1 MTSSINADAENW
13 YSALELDPDN
23 NQFEHENGIF
33 VVVVSRVTE
42 GDETKLVLDRTFSG
56 DTTLKSKIL
65 SGVFG
70 KLKFKIV
77 DTAKLKIES
86 TNQDKPATLFYK
98 VYVYEASK
106 GPRGVQ
112 FKTVSDETVKD
123 EVATDFASGN

>member
-1 MTSSINADAENW
+1 M
-13 YSALELDPDN
+13 
-23 NQFEHENGIF
+23 
-33 VVVVSRVTE
+33 TE
-42 GDETKLVLDRTFSG
+42 GDETKLILESTFFG

-65 SGVFG
+65 TGVFG

-77 DTAKLKIES
+77 DTAKLKIKS

-98 VYVYEASK
+98 VHVCDASK

-112 FKTVSDETVKD
+112 FRTVSDETVED

>member
-1 MTSSINADAENW
+1 M
-13 YSALELDPDN
+13 
-23 NQFEHENGIF
+23 
-33 VVVVSRVTE
+33 SRVTE

-70 KLKFKIV
+70 KLKFKII

-112 FKTVSDETVKD
+112 FKTVSDETVQD

>member
-1 MTSSINADAENW
+1 MI
-13 YSALELDPDN
+13 
-23 NQFEHENGIF
+23 
-33 VVVVSRVTE
+33 VSRVTE
-42 GDETKLVLDRTFSG
+42 GDEIKFVLDRTFSG

-70 KLKFKIV
+70 ELKFKIV
-77 DTAKLKIES
+77 DTAKFEIES

-98 VYVYEASK
+98 VHVYDASK